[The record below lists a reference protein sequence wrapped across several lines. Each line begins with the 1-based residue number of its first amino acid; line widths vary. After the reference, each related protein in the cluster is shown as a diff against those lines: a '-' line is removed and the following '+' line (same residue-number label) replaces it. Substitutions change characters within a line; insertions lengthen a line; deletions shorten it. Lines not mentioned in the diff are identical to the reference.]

1 MTVFFKSH
9 SEAWQHLR
17 FDITWRGTLFITE
30 TFISINLFRHLC
42 ELPLDRIMTDSLYTS
57 MYFLSTFFIFYLY
70 RFVQKAFPYFPCYQN
85 RIFLNAKKKKMFL
98 FLDIFCVPFSR
109 KSECHERC
117 LSWLAEKASDLEA
130 LDKNIVRSISE
141 FCVRS
146 EDKYVYG
153 NSRKRFSG
161 DENVFFRFIVGLTED
176 NQNECDFC

>member
-42 ELPLDRIMTDSLYTS
+42 ELPLDRIMTDSLYTF

-85 RIFLNAKKKKMFL
+85 RIFLNAKKKKNFFVFRYFL
-98 FLDIFCVPFSR
+98 CSVFSEKWMSR
-109 KSECHERC
+109 KMFILTWRKSLWSGGSGQKYRE
-117 LSWLAEKASDLEA
+117 
-130 LDKNIVRSISE
+130 IS
-141 FCVRS
+141 
-146 EDKYVYG
+146 
-153 NSRKRFSG
+153 KRFLR
-161 DENVFFRFIVGLTED
+161 EIWR
-176 NQNECDFC
+176 